1 MSASLTDL
9 SSLIPLSPREIR
21 TTITKNNPRQTI
33 NANAPLDKYLFAE
46 NEANDSIEF
55 TDLLAVPV
63 VISIIY
69 FGSDAKDIAETP
81 ASLAPSI
88 TLIIVSATAFSSA

>member
-1 MSASLTDL
+1 MFALLKNDGEQELFQYMLEMT
-9 SSLIPLSPREIR
+9 P
-21 TTITKNNPRQTI
+21 TKVETGI
-33 NANAPLDKYLFAE
+33 
-46 NEANDSIEF
+46 IEF